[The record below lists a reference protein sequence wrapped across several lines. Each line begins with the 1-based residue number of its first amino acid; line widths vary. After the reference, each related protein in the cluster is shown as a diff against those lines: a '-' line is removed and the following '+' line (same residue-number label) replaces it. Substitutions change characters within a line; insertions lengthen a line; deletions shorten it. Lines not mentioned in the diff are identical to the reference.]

1 MWGDFRM
8 MAMPINKRTY
18 YYALYTGITEQ
29 TDSDGYYTGEKAI
42 TYGNPIKDSANIS
55 PARGDASVNSFGV
68 LEDYDKIIVYG
79 KSSRSETPKID
90 EYSILW
96 IDRMPELNQDG
107 SLKTDSN
114 GNVITP
120 HDYIVKK
127 VADGLDS
134 IQVAIRKVDVN
145 G

>member
-1 MWGDFRM
+1 M
-8 MAMPINKRTY
+8 MAMPINKRAY
-18 YYALYTGITEQ
+18 YYALYVSTTEN
-29 TDSDGYYTGEKAI
+29 TDTDGNYTGEK
-42 TYGNPIKDSANIS
+42 TVNYGNPILDYANIS
-55 PARGDASVNSFGV
+55 PARGDSSVNPFGKD
-68 LEDYDKIIVYG
+68 EDYDKVIVFG
-79 KSSRSETPKID
+79 KANRAEPCKFN

-96 IDRMPELNQDG
+96 VDTMPQLNKDG
-107 SLKTDSN
+107 TLATDQS

-127 VADGLDS
+127 IADGLDS